1 MRISWAPRTLALAA
15 IALLAVPAALPASAL
30 ATQAVPDEIDDP
42 VAAME
47 PEIEVAE
54 PRPQPKPQPQPRP
67 QAQAAAPAPT
77 VAGID
82 EAPVPGRQAVAS
94 AADVPA
100 ATTTI
105 RSGSLPFTGPE
116 PGLLVLLLLVGSV
129 ALCGG
134 AVAFAHARAIA
145 DAA

>member
-30 ATQAVPDEIDDP
+30 ATQAVPDEMEDP

-54 PRPQPKPQPQPRP
+54 PRPQPRP
-67 QAQAAAPAPT
+67 QAQAAAPTPT

-82 EAPVPGRQAVAS
+82 ERPAPRRQAVAS
-94 AADVPA
+94 ATDVPA